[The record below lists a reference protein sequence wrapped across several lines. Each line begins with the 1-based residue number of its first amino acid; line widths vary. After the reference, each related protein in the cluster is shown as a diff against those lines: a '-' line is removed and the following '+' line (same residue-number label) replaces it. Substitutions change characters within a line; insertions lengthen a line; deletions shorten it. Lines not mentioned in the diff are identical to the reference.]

1 MTIMPSGNICA
12 KSNIP
17 LTYLMIFPILRPEKG
32 DTALFYIKLKGWQIP
47 GRSFRS

>member
-1 MTIMPSGNICA
+1 MNIFA
-12 KSNIP
+12 PGKRKIS
-17 LTYLMIFPILRPEKG
+17 LTSLVIFPILRPEKG